1 MTSSLDDEILG
12 EDVTEQEEGTQS
24 SLSDAPKLP
33 PYKSFQSAANMSDIR
48 KKYRKMRIK
57 FDKAMR
63 QSNSLFMEEQL
74 ADETA
79 KRLARENDRLLDL
92 LLDVNNSAQIPAD
105 KRIDLDTGGPALAKI
120 PALVTKEELAQ
131 AAEDESPEGQALYKE
146 VQDLLKDRDG
156 TNTSDKTSKS
166 LAQLMATVP
175 HLSLMNPHV
184 PPQSLADF
192 EPPPGKKYPI
202 AYLSIEDMDDYLYE
216 VDAAIGYAPA
226 LATVVYPP
234 TMQDVTLKNP
244 HSVLN
249 WLRRH
254 EPKIFLQD
262 GEGPTE
268 KINTKPGALRGAG
281 KRASIPAPTRLDS
294 LEIVE
299 EDGIGYDT
307 TLNGPSSSKVKRKRD
322 PEDDGGYTPKSGN
335 PVIKTKRQRPSK
347 RKSES
352 NVDPTASSS
361 SRKSKSRAKN
371 SSPVDTGPAPHPF
384 GPID

>member
-12 EDVTEQEEGTQS
+12 EDVTEQEEGTRS
-24 SLSDAPKLP
+24 SPSDVPKPP
-33 PYKSFQSAANMSDIR
+33 PYKSFK

-57 FDKAMR
+57 FDEAMC
-63 QSNSLFMEEQL
+63 QSNTLFMEEQL
-74 ADETA
+74 AEETA
-79 KRLARENDRLLDL
+79 KRLVQENDRLMDL
-92 LLDVNNSAQIPAD
+92 LLDINNSAQIPAD
-105 KRIDLDTGGPALAKI
+105 KRIDLSIGGPALAKI
-120 PALVTKEELAQ
+120 PALVSKEELAE
-131 AAEDESPEGQALYKE
+131 AAEDKSPEGQAIYKA

-156 TNTSDKTSKS
+156 TNSTVKPSKS
-166 LAQLMATVP
+166 LAQLMATIP
-175 HLSLMNPHV
+175 HISLMNPYV

-192 EPPPGKKYPI
+192 EPLSDKKHPI
-202 AYLSIEDMDDYLYE
+202 GYLSLEEMDNYLYE
-216 VDAAIGYAPA
+216 VDALIGEAPA
-226 LATVVYPP
+226 LETVVYPP
-234 TMQDVTLKNP
+234 TMQDITLKNP

-268 KINTKPGALRGAG
+268 KINAKPGALRGAG
-281 KRASIPAPTRLDS
+281 KRANIPAPTRFDS

-307 TLNGPSSSKVKRKRD
+307 TLSGPSSSKAKRKRD

-335 PVIKTKRQRPSK
+335 PINKIKRYRPSK
-347 RKSES
+347 RKFES
-352 NVDPTASSS
+352 TGEPTASSS

>member
-1 MTSSLDDEILG
+1 MTSSIDDEILG
-12 EDVTEQEEGTQS
+12 EDVTEQEEGSQS
-24 SLSDAPKLP
+24 SPPDGSKPP
-33 PYKSFQSAANMSDIR
+33 PYKSFR

-57 FDKAMR
+57 FDEAMR
-63 QSNSLFMEEQL
+63 QSNLLFMEEQL

-79 KRLARENDRLLDL
+79 KRLAQKNDRLMEL
-92 LLDVNNSAQIPAD
+92 LLDINNSAQIPAN
-105 KRIDLDTGGPALAKI
+105 KRIDLSIGGPALADI
-120 PALVTKEELAQ
+120 PALVTKEELAK
-131 AAEDESPEGQALYKE
+131 AAEDTSPEGQAIYQE
-146 VQDLLKDRDG
+146 IQDLLKDRDG
-156 TNTSDKTSKS
+156 TNTTVKPSKS
-166 LAQLMATVP
+166 LGQLMATIP
-175 HLSLMNPHV
+175 HISLMNPHV
-184 PPQSLADF
+184 SPQSLADF
-192 EPPPGKKYPI
+192 EPPPGKKHPI
-202 AYLSIEDMDDYLYE
+202 GYISQEEMDNYLYE
-216 VDAAIGYAPA
+216 VDATIGLAPA

-234 TMQDVTLKNP
+234 TTQDVTLKNP

-281 KRASIPAPTRLDS
+281 KRAAIPAPSRLDS

-307 TLNGPSSSKVKRKRD
+307 TLSGPSSSKVKRKRD

-335 PVIKTKRQRPSK
+335 PINKTKRQRPSK
-347 RKSES
+347 RKSE
-352 NVDPTASSS
+352 TAGETTVSSS
-361 SRKSKSRAKN
+361 SRKSKPRAKH
-371 SSPVDTGPAPHPF
+371 SSPIDTGPAPHPF

>member
-1 MTSSLDDEILG
+1 MTSSIDEEILG
-12 EDVTEQEEGTQS
+12 EDVEEQEEGVQS
-24 SLSDAPKLP
+24 SPPEGSKPP
-33 PYKSFQSAANMSDIR
+33 PYKSFR

-57 FDKAMR
+57 FDEAMR

-79 KRLARENDRLLDL
+79 KRLARDNDRLMDL
-92 LLDVNNSAQIPAD
+92 LLDINNSEQIPAN
-105 KRIDLDTGGPALAKI
+105 KRIDLSVAGPALASV
-120 PALVTKEELAQ
+120 PALVTKEELAK
-131 AAEDESPEGQALYKE
+131 AAEDTSPEGQAIYKE
-146 VQDLLKDRDG
+146 IQDLLKDRDG
-156 TNTSDKTSKS
+156 TNTTVKPSKS
-166 LAQLMATVP
+166 LAKLMATVP
-175 HLSLMNPHV
+175 HISLMNHHV
-184 PPQSLADF
+184 STQSLADF
-192 EPPPGKKYPI
+192 EPQPGKKHPI
-202 AYLSIEDMDDYLYE
+202 GYLSVEEMDNYLHA
-216 VDAAIGYAPA
+216 VDATIGLAPS

-234 TMQDVTLKNP
+234 TTQDVTLKNP

-262 GEGPTE
+262 GEGPVE

-281 KRASIPAPTRLDS
+281 KRANIPAPTRPDS

-307 TLNGPSSSKVKRKRD
+307 TLSGPSSSKVKRKRD

-335 PVIKTKRQRPSK
+335 PVNKTKRQRPSK
-347 RKSES
+347 KKS
-352 NVDPTASSS
+352 DPPGEPSISSS
-361 SRKSKSRAKN
+361 SRKSKSRAKH